1 MNLNKDISFSDF
13 KEEIEYSLN
22 QKLENIMSENGV
34 TDTLNALNSIKE
46 KFKEV
51 SEDKENI
58 NLDDD
63 EDIDEDDLDDD
74 EDDLDDDEDD
84 LDDDEDDDEDDD
96 IEEKSRKR
104 K

>member
-13 KEEIEYSLN
+13 KEEIEDLLN
-22 QKLENIMSENGV
+22 QKLEKIMSESGV

-58 NLDDD
+58 DLDDD
-63 EDIDEDDLDDD
+63 EDIDEDDEDD
-74 EDDLDDDEDD
+74 EDDLDDE
-84 LDDDEDDDEDDD
+84 DD

>member
-13 KEEIEYSLN
+13 KEEIEDLLN
-22 QKLENIMSENGV
+22 QKLEKIMSESGV
-34 TDTLNALNSIKE
+34 TDTLNALNTIKE

-58 NLDDD
+58 DLDD
-63 EDIDEDDLDDD
+63 EDIEEDDIDNDEDDEDDD
-74 EDDLDDDEDD
+74 EDDLDDE
-84 LDDDEDDDEDDD
+84 DD